1 MCLAGGFFCNF
12 RGMFLVPRSASPSGP
27 RPLPGRY
34 PPGMLPAH
42 VMISIA
48 IVSFPLN
55 AASIRGVNPSVSC
68 KWHCGIRCLVL
79 CSSPVGARRHAL
91 SSSLAHDSLPIAAHI
106 PSSVRPRI
114 DANLWFTSRSGPR
127 LLNSRLNPDT
137 LSPRRAVSP
146 TPLLASNRMSMCSW
160 RILRISS
167 SFLSCAKYRS
177 RHPRRGRDGARRC
190 CSSSTRH
197 ALLVANASLQD
208 LHTHDSLAR
217 YFGPSVSR
225 STTAKIRAMTSSG
238 RDRRRVGSEASD
250 SSQLSARS
258 EPRGRFIRLRPG
270 LW

>member
-1 MCLAGGFFCNF
+1 MVCSPLPT
-12 RGMFLVPRSASPSGP
+12 FLVPRSASPSGP
-27 RPLPGRY
+27 CPFAHTQPGC
-34 PPGMLPAH
+34 AAQF
-42 VMISIA
+42 MISIA

-55 AASIRGVNPSVSC
+55 AASISGVNPSVSC
-68 KWHCGIRCLVL
+68 TWHCGIRCLVL

-127 LLNSRLNPDT
+127 LLNSCLNPVE
-137 LSPRRAVSP
+137 LSPRRAP
-146 TPLLASNRMSMCSW
+146 PLLASNRMSMCSW

-197 ALLVANASLQD
+197 ALLVANACRHD

-250 SSQLSARS
+250 SSRAFRAVRAPRSLHPSAPP
-258 EPRGRFIRLRPG
+258 E

>member
-1 MCLAGGFFCNF
+1 
-12 RGMFLVPRSASPSGP
+12 
-27 RPLPGRY
+27 
-34 PPGMLPAH
+34 MLPAH

-68 KWHCGIRCLVL
+68 KWQCGIILYFGS

-114 DANLWFTSRSGPR
+114 DANLWFTSRSAPR
-127 LLNSRLNPDT
+127 LFISFLNPVE
-137 LSPRRAVSP
+137 LSPRRAP
-146 TPLLASNRMSMCSW
+146 PLVASNRMSMCSW

-190 CSSSTRH
+190 CSSCTRH

-208 LHTHDSLAR
+208 LHAHDSLAR
-217 YFGPSVSR
+217 YFGPSASR